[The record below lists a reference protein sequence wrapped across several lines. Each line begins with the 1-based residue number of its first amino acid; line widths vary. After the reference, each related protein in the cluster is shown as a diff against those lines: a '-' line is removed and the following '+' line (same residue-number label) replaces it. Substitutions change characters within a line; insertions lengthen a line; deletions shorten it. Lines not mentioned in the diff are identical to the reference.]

1 MLALTAQQISDLRT
15 IVNEASLA
23 IAITTMGHLPD
34 PEVIEHLREA
44 GYLTDEQAL
53 DLAGLAF
60 DHGIITGRE
69 EHPQA
74 YAQASLS
81 VTWDELKVM
90 NAPLSGAESRARQ
103 LARERAGQY
112 CVGLGNTWDS
122 VLNRVIIEAD
132 RNLANRTRATIRDAT
147 KTAIEKRKTKGQ
159 LRSDLSQATGDWSR
173 DWDRIAATEMQQAH
187 QEGVFEAVVA
197 QHGEEELLAKV
208 PEAGACKNCLRLY
221 LEDGKPKVRP
231 ASWWAEQG
239 TNVGLK
245 VDEWNAAL
253 GTLHPHCRCQ
263 LLRVPAGWGFTD
275 DGEMVPDPE
284 SHKSVSGDLQKG
296 SYRGGPYIGPRGGKW
311 ADPQHTVSWKERT
324 WRDDLAAVENRIRKS
339 KIEHAA
345 VWIDGQ
351 QVANLDGQSDYVEV
365 PTPIVERMRSSGT
378 TVFTH
383 NHPRSGTLSAD
394 DVYLALSNNVAEMRV
409 ACRDGRTFVLRRPPG
424 TRKWLGYRFED
435 VEATSLKNAL
445 EIVVARSTKRASARM
460 DQYIRDKGG
469 TPSRSDD
476 PHFSQKVWDD
486 YVRIEQTR
494 SFNEFLAP
502 SGAKIEEIPARPS
515 TKHFAGQEP
524 TRRKIHAGDGHALAA
539 EGTVDLEAHRK
550 IVKLGGEYETSP
562 GKFAVVLPDASE
574 PGRVRVQSFDADGF
588 SGHRAYDTLD
598 DLVRDTVPHRGAWK
612 PASGAVDR
620 LSQDPQWAAGMA
632 RALVV
637 QALNTL
643 GYHRS
648 REDVEL
654 INRHVDQHGFKATAA
669 ALAGWRESDKELSG
683 KVRAALSG
691 MSKRDTEAAIA
702 EAIGGVLQYDRD
714 VGRKDGT
721 ERLISVD
728 ANGKVLTDRVVGE
741 GHHGTE
747 KDEAVAVV
755 HSHPMAYSLSWNDI
769 IILNRGARK
778 DNLRT
783 IIAASSGAL
792 HGDVTYRADVVGDPF
807 SRQEWNE
814 KIRPS
819 LERAERRIAKQLREA
834 TGDASLRGGGPVMH
848 RLWTW
853 ATGSKGPLHGRIVY
867 RRDFTEHVEKAHRL
881 HYRTEFAGLP
891 IAIENRRG
899 SYRQWKDPGSGEEG
913 RTIMSVPYGY
923 FSLPQADAVD
933 GDKLDVFLG
942 PDENSE
948 MVYVVQQLRAP
959 AFKTFDECK
968 VMLGF
973 ASRSEAERA
982 YLAHYDSPDFHGNIA
997 EIPLD
1002 VFREKLLAG
1011 GYAGKKISKAFQ
1023 SSGDIPGQAYDGYHD
1038 RGSVASGAWLMD
1050 PQKKRVNRIIQMT
1063 SLMDS
1068 MKEFVAY
1075 QRKNGVPKVVVDARN
1090 FGPPTDPLAPA
1101 NPPVRDFQ
1109 VAAATDNL
1117 REATVRRNRERLDEE
1132 AERRATAS
1140 VSVLEMHKWHP

>member
-15 IVNEASLA
+15 IVNEASIA
-23 IAITTMGHLPD
+23 IAITTMGHAPD

-53 DLAGLAF
+53 DLAGLSF

-69 EHPQA
+69 DHPQA
-74 YAQASLS
+74 YAQDSLS
-81 VTWDELKVM
+81 VTWDALKVM
-90 NAPLSGAESRARQ
+90 NAPLSSAESRARQ

-296 SYRGGPYIGPRGGKW
+296 SYRGGPYIGPRGGRW

-476 PHFSQKVWDD
+476 PHFSRKAWDD

-620 LSQDPQWAAGMA
+620 LSQEPRWQAGMA
-632 RALVV
+632 RSLVV

-654 INRHVDQHGFKATAA
+654 INRHVDQHGFEATAA
-669 ALAGWRESDKELSG
+669 ALAGWRESDTELSG

-691 MSKRDTEAAIA
+691 MS
-702 EAIGGVLQYDRD
+702 
-714 VGRKDGT
+714 
-721 ERLISVD
+721 
-728 ANGKVLTDRVVGE
+728 
-741 GHHGTE
+741 
-747 KDEAVAVV
+747 
-755 HSHPMAYSLSWNDI
+755 
-769 IILNRGARK
+769 
-778 DNLRT
+778 
-783 IIAASSGAL
+783 
-792 HGDVTYRADVVGDPF
+792 
-807 SRQEWNE
+807 
-814 KIRPS
+814 
-819 LERAERRIAKQLREA
+819 
-834 TGDASLRGGGPVMH
+834 
-848 RLWTW
+848 
-853 ATGSKGPLHGRIVY
+853 
-867 RRDFTEHVEKAHRL
+867 KAHRL

-959 AFKTFDECK
+959 KFKTFDECK
-968 VMLGF
+968 VLLGF

-982 YLAHYDSPDFHGNIA
+982 YLAHYDSPDFHGALA

-1011 GYAGKKISKAFQ
+1011 EYAGKKVSKAFQ